1 MRSPWEIIF
10 RLRQEAGNLAR
21 LAHPPRATSAVQP
34 PLAGL
39 PDAAEVARRLAGTPY
54 AVEVQRLAERIL
66 QHRFPLMGC
75 EIDTGPIIDW
85 RRDYVS
91 GKSTGLEYFRRIPYL
106 DFERAGDH
114 KPIWELN
121 RHQHLVLLAQAWRL
135 TGRAEFCRE
144 IEAQFE
150 SWWAANP
157 YGRGI
162 NWTSALEVAFRA
174 LSWIWVYHIAGD
186 QMSADLRRR
195 FLESLYAHGR
205 YLAGNLSVYFSPNTH
220 LLGEAV
226 ALHAIGTLFPD
237 YPESK
242 RWRHEGGAMV
252 RAQMDAQVRADGSHF
267 EQSTYYHVY
276 ALDMLLFSALMEQM
290 PPDYSVRLAR
300 MADYL
305 DALLGPQR
313 RLPFLGDDDG
323 GRLFHPYSAR
333 DCFGRASLAAI
344 ARGPAD
350 DYAEMG
356 AWWFGA
362 DHNHDRSDQSHDR
375 EGVVAPQEN
384 SRLFEDAG
392 IAIMQAGDTQ
402 LIADAGPMGS
412 GGAGHSHAD
421 ALSFVLRRGNE
432 DLLIDAGTFTYVGD
446 AKWRNW
452 FRGTAAHNT
461 IRIDGL
467 DQATPVDP
475 FRWADKPDVVI
486 NAWRSN
492 SEEDFLDATC
502 RYRGLEHRRRILFA
516 KPDTLLVLD
525 EATGSGGPHLLEQFW
540 HSGEEVTQE
549 SPRSFRLGHGARL
562 LLSHDGALEIGGANG
577 CRSRVFGSK
586 EPAAVIC
593 AAGKQMLPA
602 VFAAVI
608 NLSGEVQGFKL
619 NENSEELV
627 IDLYGGHCGRY
638 TFKRS

>member
-1 MRSPWEIIF
+1 VRSPLEIIF

-21 LAHPPRATSAVQP
+21 LARPPRAASAVQP

-39 PDAAEVARRLAGTPY
+39 PDAAEVAHRLAGTPY
-54 AVEVQRLAERIL
+54 AAEVERLAERIL

-75 EIDTGPIIDW
+75 EIETGPGIDW

-91 GKSTGLEYFRRIPYL
+91 GKSTGLDYFRRIPYL

-114 KPIWELN
+114 KPVWELN

-135 TGRAEFCRE
+135 TGRDQFYLE
-144 IEAQFE
+144 IEAQLE

-186 QMSADLRRR
+186 RMSGGMRRQ

-205 YLAGNLSVYFSPNTH
+205 HLAGNLSVYFSPNTH

-242 RWRHEGGAMV
+242 RWRREGGAVV
-252 RAQMDAQVRADGSHF
+252 RAQMDAQVHADGSHF

-276 ALDMLLFSALMEQM
+276 ALDMLLFSAVIEEM
-290 PPDYSVRLAR
+290 PPAYSASLGR

-305 DALLGPQR
+305 DALMGPQR

-323 GRLFHPYSAR
+323 GRLFHPYGCR
-333 DCFGRASLAAI
+333 DSFGRASLAAM
-344 ARGPAD
+344 ARSPAN

-356 AWWFGA
+356 AWWFG
-362 DHNHDRSDQSHDR
+362 DRSDDR
-375 EGVVAPQEN
+375 KGVVVPLSR
-384 SRLFEDAG
+384 SRLFENAG

-446 AKWRNW
+446 ARWRNW

-467 DQATPVDP
+467 DQATAIDP
-475 FRWADKPDVVI
+475 FRWADKPEVAV
-486 NAWRSN
+486 NAWQSN
-492 SEEDFLDATC
+492 PEEDFLDATC
-502 RYRGLEHRRRILFA
+502 RYRGLEHRRRIRFA
-516 KPDTLLVLD
+516 KPNTISVLD
-525 EATGSGGPHLLEQFW
+525 EVTGPGGPHLLEQFW
-540 HSGEEVTQE
+540 HSGEEVTEE
-549 SPRSFRLGHGARL
+549 SPRSFRLGRTARL
-562 LLSHDGALEIGGANG
+562 LLPHDGALEIGGENG
-577 CRSRVFGSK
+577 WRSRAFGSK
-586 EPAAVIC
+586 EPAAVIS
-593 AAGKQMLPA
+593 AAWKQELPA
-602 VFAAVI
+602 SFA
-608 NLSGEVQGFKL
+608 S
-619 NENSEELV
+619 V
-627 IDLYGGHCGRY
+627 IDLDAQ
-638 TFKRS
+638 

>member
-1 MRSPWEIIF
+1 MRSSREIIF

-21 LAHPPRATSAVQP
+21 LARLPRAVSAVEP
-34 PLAGL
+34 PLARL
-39 PDAAEVARRLAGTPY
+39 PDAAEVVRRLAGTPY
-54 AVEVQRLAERIL
+54 AAEVKRLAELVL
-66 QHRFPLMGC
+66 QHRFPLLGS

-85 RRDYVS
+85 RRDYGS
-91 GKSTGLEYFRRIPYL
+91 GKSTGLDYFRRIPYL

-114 KPIWELN
+114 KTIWELN
-121 RHQHLVLLAQAWRL
+121 RHQHLVVLAQAWRL
-135 TGRAEFCRE
+135 TGRDQFYLE
-144 IEAQFE
+144 IEAQLE

-174 LSWIWVYHIAGD
+174 LSWICVYHIAGER
-186 QMSADLRRR
+186 MSARLRRR

-205 YLAGNLSVYFSPNTH
+205 HLAGNLSVYFSPNTH

-242 RWRHEGGAMV
+242 RWRQEGGAIV

-276 ALDMLLFSALMEQM
+276 ALDMLLFAASMEEM
-290 PPDYSVRLAR
+290 PPDYSAKLER

-323 GRLFHPYSAR
+323 GRLFHPYGAR
-333 DCFGRASLAAI
+333 DCFGRASRSGTDAFVCQPQDFLTASLE
-344 ARGPAD
+344 GPA
-350 DYAEMG
+350 
-356 AWWFGA
+356 
-362 DHNHDRSDQSHDR
+362 
-375 EGVVAPQEN
+375 VPQQK

-392 IAIMQAGDTQ
+392 IAIMQSGDTH
-402 LIADAGPMGS
+402 LIADAGPMGP

-421 ALSFVLRRGNE
+421 ALSFVLRRGDE

-446 AKWRNW
+446 ASLRNW

-467 DQATPVDP
+467 DQATPVNP
-475 FRWADKPDVVI
+475 FRWANKPDVVV
-486 NAWRSN
+486 NAWRTN

-502 RYRGLEHRRRILFA
+502 RYRGLEHRRVIRFA
-516 KPDTLLVLD
+516 KPATIFVSD
-525 EATGSGGPHLLEQFW
+525 EVTGAGGPHLLEQFW
-540 HSGEEVTQE
+540 HSGEDVTEE
-549 SPRSFRLGHGARL
+549 SPRNFRLGRTARL
-562 LLSHDGALEIGGANG
+562 RLSHDATLQIGGAHG
-577 CRSRVFGSK
+577 WRSRVFGNK

-593 AAGKQMLPA
+593 AAMKQELPA
-602 VFAAVI
+602 S
-608 NLSGEVQGFKL
+608 LQT
-619 NENSEELV
+619 V
-627 IDLYGGHCGRY
+627 IDLDAQ
-638 TFKRS
+638 

>member
-1 MRSPWEIIF
+1 M
-10 RLRQEAGNLAR
+10 AR
-21 LAHPPRATSAVQP
+21 LARPPRAASAVKP

-39 PDAAEVARRLAGTPY
+39 PDAAEVASRLAGTPY
-54 AVEVQRLAERIL
+54 AAEVERLAERIL

-75 EIDTGPIIDW
+75 EIETGPIIDW

-91 GKSTGLEYFRRIPYL
+91 GKSTGLDYFRRIPYL

-114 KPIWELN
+114 KAIWEIN

-135 TGRAEFCRE
+135 TGRDEFYLE
-144 IEAQFE
+144 IETQLE
-150 SWWAANP
+150 SWWVANP

-162 NWTSALEVAFRA
+162 NWTSALEVAFRT

-186 QMSADLRRR
+186 RMSAGVRRR
-195 FLESLYAHGR
+195 FLDSLYAHGR
-205 YLAGNLSVYFSPNTH
+205 HLAGNLSVYFSPNTH

-242 RWRHEGGAMV
+242 RWRPEGGAIV
-252 RAQMDAQVRADGSHF
+252 RAQMDAQVHADGSHF

-276 ALDMLLFSALMEQM
+276 ALDMLLFSAVMEEM
-290 PPDYSVRLAR
+290 PPDYSAKLGR

-305 DALLGPQR
+305 DALMGPQR

-323 GRLFHPYSAR
+323 GRLFHPYGAR
-333 DCFGRASLAAI
+333 DCFGRATLAAM
-344 ARGPAD
+344 ARVPAN
-350 DYAEMG
+350 DYAEIG
-356 AWWFGA
+356 AWWFGVTR
-362 DHNHDRSDQSHDR
+362 RSRTDAFVCQPRDLSD
-375 EGVVAPQEN
+375 GAVVPQEK
-384 SRLFEDAG
+384 SRLFENAG

-446 AKWRNW
+446 AKWRDW

-461 IRIDGL
+461 MRIDRL

-475 FRWADKPDVVI
+475 FRWADKPDVVV

-502 RYRGLEHRRRILFA
+502 RYRGLEHRRRIRFA
-516 KPDTLLVLD
+516 KPNTISILD
-525 EATGSGGPHLLEQFW
+525 EVTGSGGPHLLEQFW
-540 HSGEEVTQE
+540 HSGEEVTEE
-549 SPRSFRLGHGARL
+549 SPRTFRLGRSARL
-562 LLSHDGALEIGGANG
+562 VLSHDATLQIGGPHG
-577 CRSRVFGSK
+577 WRSRAFGSK

-593 AAGKQMLPA
+593 VARKQELPA
-602 VFAAVI
+602 SLQTVVE
-608 NLSGEVQGFKL
+608 LSAQ
-619 NENSEELV
+619 
-627 IDLYGGHCGRY
+627 
-638 TFKRS
+638 

>member
-1 MRSPWEIIF
+1 VRSSREIIF

-21 LAHPPRATSAVQP
+21 LARPPRAVSAVEP

-54 AVEVQRLAERIL
+54 AADVERLAERIL

-75 EIDTGPIIDW
+75 EIETGPIIDW

-91 GKSTGLEYFRRIPYL
+91 GKSTGLDYFRRIPYL

-135 TGRAEFCRE
+135 TGRDEFYLE
-144 IEAQFE
+144 IEAQLE

-162 NWTSALEVAFRA
+162 NWTSALEVGFRA

-186 QMSADLRRR
+186 RMSAGMRRR

-205 YLAGNLSVYFSPNTH
+205 HLAGNLSVYFSPNTH

-242 RWRHEGGAMV
+242 RWRREGGAMV
-252 RAQMDAQVRADGSHF
+252 RAQMHAQVRADGSHF

-276 ALDMLLFSALMEQM
+276 ALDMLLFAAVMEEM
-290 PPDYSVRLAR
+290 PPDYSARLGR
-300 MADYL
+300 MVEYL

-313 RLPFLGDDDG
+313 RLAFLGDDDG
-323 GRLFHPYSAR
+323 GRLFHPYGAR
-333 DCFGRASLAAI
+333 DAFGQASLA
-344 ARGPAD
+344 GAD
-350 DYAEMG
+350 YPEMG

-362 DHNHDRSDQSHDR
+362 DRRSGTDAFVCQPRD
-375 EGVVAPQEN
+375 PQGK
-384 SRLFEDAG
+384 SQLFEDAG
-392 IAIMQAGDTQ
+392 VAIMQSGDTQ

-421 ALSFVLRRGNE
+421 ALSFVLRRGDE
-432 DLLIDAGTFTYVGD
+432 ELLIDAGTFTYVGD

-475 FRWADKPDVVI
+475 FRWADKPEVVV
-486 NAWRSN
+486 NAWQSS

-502 RYRGLEHRRRILFA
+502 RYRGLEHRRRIKFS
-516 KPDTLLVLD
+516 KPNTISILD
-525 EATGSGGPHLLEQFW
+525 EVTGPGGPHLIEQFW
-540 HSGEEVTQE
+540 HSGVEVTEE
-549 SPRSFRLGHGARL
+549 SPRSFRLGRGARL
-562 LLSHDGALEIGGANG
+562 LLPHDAVLEIGGENG
-577 CRSRVFGSK
+577 WRSRAFGSK

-593 AAGKQMLPA
+593 AARTQMLPA
-602 VFAAVI
+602 SYQTVI
-608 NLSGEVQGFKL
+608 
-619 NENSEELV
+619 EL
-627 IDLYGGHCGRY
+627 DAQ
-638 TFKRS
+638 

>member
-1 MRSPWEIIF
+1 VRSPREIIF

-21 LAHPPRATSAVQP
+21 LARPPRAASAVQP

-39 PDAAEVARRLAGTPY
+39 PDAAEVARRLAGTSY
-54 AVEVQRLAERIL
+54 AAEVERLAERIL

-75 EIDTGPIIDW
+75 EIETGPNIDW

-91 GKSTGLEYFRRIPYL
+91 GKFTGLDYFRRIPYL

-135 TGRAEFCRE
+135 TGRDEFYLE
-144 IEAQFE
+144 IEAQLE

-174 LSWIWVYHIAGD
+174 LSWIWVYHIARD
-186 QMSADLRRR
+186 RMSAGMRRR

-205 YLAGNLSVYFSPNTH
+205 HLAGNLSVYFSPNTH

-226 ALHAIGTLFPD
+226 ALHGIGTLFPD
-237 YPESK
+237 FPESK
-242 RWRHEGGAMV
+242 KWRREGGAMV
-252 RAQMDAQVRADGSHF
+252 RAQMDVQVRADGSHF

-276 ALDMLLFSALMEQM
+276 ALDMLLFSAVIEEM
-290 PPDYSVRLAR
+290 PPDYSASLAR

-305 DALLGPQR
+305 AALLGPQR

-323 GRLFHPYSAR
+323 GRLFRPYGAR
-333 DCFGRASLAAI
+333 DCFGRASLAAM

-350 DYAEMG
+350 DYAELG
-356 AWWFGA
+356 AWWFGGEPVERGA
-362 DHNHDRSDQSHDR
+362 AAK
-375 EGVVAPQEN
+375 EE

-421 ALSFVLRRGNE
+421 TLSFVLRRGDE

-446 AKWRNW
+446 ARWRNW

-467 DQATPVDP
+467 DQATPIDP
-475 FRWADKPDVVI
+475 FRWADKPDVVV
-486 NAWRSN
+486 NAWQTN
-492 SEEDFLDATC
+492 SAEDFLDATC
-502 RYRGLEHRRRILFA
+502 RYRGLEHRRIIRFA
-516 KPDTLLVLD
+516 KPDTIFVSD
-525 EATGSGGPHLLEQFW
+525 EVIGAGGPHLLEQFW
-540 HSGEEVTQE
+540 HSGEKVTQE
-549 SPRSFRLGHGARL
+549 SPRSFRLGPGARL
-562 LLSHDGALEIGGANG
+562 LLSQDAVLEVGGENG
-577 CRSRVFGSK
+577 WRSRAFGSK

-593 AAGKQMLPA
+593 AARTQMLPA
-602 VFAAVI
+602 SFQTVI
-608 NLSGEVQGFKL
+608 KL
-619 NENSEELV
+619 
-627 IDLYGGHCGRY
+627 DAQ
-638 TFKRS
+638 

>member
-1 MRSPWEIIF
+1 VRSSREIIF

-21 LAHPPRATSAVQP
+21 LARTPRATSAAQP

-39 PDAAEVARRLAGTPY
+39 PPAAEVARSLAGTPY
-54 AVEVQRLAERIL
+54 AAEVERLAERIL

-75 EIDTGPIIDW
+75 EIDTGPGIDW
-85 RRDYVS
+85 RRDYIS
-91 GKSTGLEYFRRIPYL
+91 GKSTPLDYFRRIPYL

-114 KPIWELN
+114 KLIWELN

-135 TGRAEFCRE
+135 TGRTEFYIE
-144 IEAQFE
+144 IEAQLE

-174 LSWIWVYHIAGD
+174 FSWIWVYQIAGD
-186 QMSADLRRR
+186 QMSAGMRRR

-205 YLAGNLSVYFSPNTH
+205 HLAGNLSVYFSPNTH

-237 YPESK
+237 YPEST
-242 RWRHEGGAMV
+242 RWRRDGGAIV
-252 RAQMDAQVRADGSHF
+252 RAQMDAQVHADGSHF

-276 ALDMLLFSALMEQM
+276 ALDMLLFSAVMEKM
-290 PPDYSVRLAR
+290 SPDYSARLGR

-305 DALLGPQR
+305 DALLGPPR

-323 GRLFHPYSAR
+323 GRLFHPYGPR
-333 DCFGRASLAAI
+333 DCFGRASLAAM
-344 ARGPAD
+344 ARGSAK
-350 DYAEMG
+350 DYPEIG

-362 DHNHDRSDQSHDR
+362 DYNHDRSDQSHDR
-375 EGVVAPQEN
+375 EGVVVPQQK
-384 SRLFEDAG
+384 SQLFEDAG
-392 IAIMQAGDTQ
+392 IAIMQAGDVH
-402 LIADAGPMGS
+402 LVADAGPFGG

-421 ALSFVLRRGNE
+421 TLSFVLRLGDE

-461 IRIDGL
+461 IRINGL

-486 NAWRSN
+486 NAWQSN

-502 RYRGLEHRRRILFA
+502 RYRGLEHRRRIRFK
-516 KPDTLLVLD
+516 KPTTISVLD
-525 EATGSGGPHLLEQFW
+525 ELTGSGGPHLLEQFW
-540 HSGEEVTQE
+540 HSDEEVTAE

-562 LLSHDGALEIGGANG
+562 LLSHDATLEVGGENG
-577 CRSRVFGSK
+577 WRSRVFGSK

-593 AAGKQMLPA
+593 MAWKQALPA
-602 VFAAVI
+602 SFVTI
-608 NLSGEVQGFKL
+608 IELSAQ
-619 NENSEELV
+619 
-627 IDLYGGHCGRY
+627 
-638 TFKRS
+638 

>member
-1 MRSPWEIIF
+1 VRSPREIIF
-10 RLRQEAGNLAR
+10 RLRQEASNLAR
-21 LAHPPRATSAVQP
+21 MAHPPRAVSAVRP
-34 PLAGL
+34 PLARL
-39 PDAAEVARRLAGTPY
+39 PDAAEVARSLAGTPY
-54 AVEVQRLAERIL
+54 AAEVERLAESIL

-75 EIDTGPIIDW
+75 EVDTGPGIDW

-114 KPIWELN
+114 KLIWELN

-135 TGRAEFCRE
+135 TGRAEFYIE
-144 IEAQFE
+144 IEAQLE

-186 QMSADLRRR
+186 QMSARLRRR

-205 YLAGNLSVYFSPNTH
+205 HLAGNLSVYFSPNTH

-226 ALHAIGTLFPD
+226 VLHAIGTLFPD
-237 YPESK
+237 YPEST
-242 RWRHEGGAMV
+242 RWRRDAGAMV
-252 RAQMDAQVRADGSHF
+252 RAQMDAQVHADGSHF

-276 ALDMLLFSALMEQM
+276 ALDMLLFSAVMEEM
-290 PPDYSVRLAR
+290 PPDYSAKLAR

-323 GRLFHPYSAR
+323 GRLFHPYGAR
-333 DCFGRASLAAI
+333 DCFGRA
-344 ARGPAD
+344 RGPAV
-350 DYAEMG
+350 
-356 AWWFGA
+356 WFGA
-362 DHNHDRSDQSHDR
+362 DPSHDR
-375 EGVVAPQEN
+375 EGVIVPQGK

-421 ALSFVLRRGNE
+421 TLSFVLRRGDE
-432 DLLIDAGTFTYVGD
+432 ELLIDAGTFTYVGD

-467 DQATPVDP
+467 DQATPLDP

-486 NAWRSN
+486 NSWLTN
-492 SEEDFLDATC
+492 FEEDFLDATC
-502 RYRGLEHRRRILFA
+502 RYRGLEHRRRIRFK
-516 KPDTLLVLD
+516 KPDVISVLD
-525 EATGSGGPHLLEQFW
+525 EVTGSGGPHLLEQFW
-540 HSGEEVTQE
+540 HSGEEVTEE

-562 LLSHDGALEIGGANG
+562 LLPHDATLEIGGENG
-577 CRSRVFGSK
+577 WRSRVFGSK

-593 AAGKQMLPA
+593 MARKQELPA
-602 VFAAVI
+602 SFLTVI
-608 NLSGEVQGFKL
+608 
-619 NENSEELV
+619 EL
-627 IDLYGGHCGRY
+627 D
-638 TFKRS
+638 

>member
-1 MRSPWEIIF
+1 VRSSREIIF
-10 RLRQEAGNLAR
+10 RLRQEGGNLAR
-21 LAHPPRATSAVQP
+21 LARPPRAASAVEP
-34 PLAGL
+34 PLARM

-54 AVEVQRLAERIL
+54 AGEVERLAELVL
-66 QHRFPLMGC
+66 QHRFPLMGS

-91 GKSTGLEYFRRIPYL
+91 GKSTGLDYFRRIPYL

-114 KPIWELN
+114 KTIWELN
-121 RHQHLVLLAQAWRL
+121 RHQHLVVLAQAWRL
-135 TGRAEFCRE
+135 TGRDEFYLE
-144 IEAQFE
+144 IEAQLE

-174 LSWIWVYHIAGD
+174 LSWIWVYHIAGER
-186 QMSADLRRR
+186 MSARLRRR

-205 YLAGNLSVYFSPNTH
+205 HLAGNLSVYFSPNTH

-226 ALHAIGTLFPD
+226 ALHAIGALFPD

-242 RWRHEGGAMV
+242 RWRREGGAIV
-252 RAQMDAQVRADGSHF
+252 RAQMDAQVHADGSHF

-276 ALDMLLFSALMEQM
+276 ALDMLLFAALMEEM
-290 PPDYSVRLAR
+290 PPDYSAKLGR

-305 DALLGPQR
+305 DALMGPQR

-323 GRLFHPYSAR
+323 GRLFHPYGAR
-333 DCFGRASLAAI
+333 DCFGI
-344 ARGPAD
+344 GQ
-350 DYAEMG
+350 G
-356 AWWFGA
+356 WFG
-362 DHNHDRSDQSHDR
+362 SDQSHDR
-375 EGVVAPQEN
+375 KGVVVPQQK

-392 IAIMQAGDTQ
+392 IAIMQSGDTQ
-402 LIADAGPMGS
+402 LIADAGPMGP

-421 ALSFVLRRGNE
+421 ALSFVLRRGDE

-446 AKWRNW
+446 ARWRNW

-475 FRWADKPDVVI
+475 FRWANKPDVVV
-486 NAWRSN
+486 NAWRTN

-502 RYRGLEHRRRILFA
+502 RYRGLEHRRRIRFA
-516 KPDTLLVLD
+516 KPNTISIMD
-525 EATGSGGPHLLEQFW
+525 EVAGPGGPHLLEQFW
-540 HSGEEVTQE
+540 HSGEDVTEE
-549 SPRSFRLGHGARL
+549 SPRNFRLGRTARL
-562 LLSHDGALEIGGANG
+562 SLSHDATLETDGKNG
-577 CRSRVFGSK
+577 WRSRVFGNK

-593 AAGKQMLPA
+593 AALKQELPA
-602 VFAAVI
+602 SF
-608 NLSGEVQGFKL
+608 QT
-619 NENSEELV
+619 V
-627 IDLYGGHCGRY
+627 IDLDAQ
-638 TFKRS
+638 

>member
-1 MRSPWEIIF
+1 V
-10 RLRQEAGNLAR
+10 N
-21 LAHPPRATSAVQP
+21 AVEP
-34 PLAGL
+34 PLARL
-39 PDAAEVARRLAGTPY
+39 PDAAEVARFLAGTPY
-54 AVEVQRLAERIL
+54 AAEVERLAERVL
-66 QHRFPLMGC
+66 QHRFPLMGG
-75 EIDTGPIIDW
+75 EIETGPIIDW

-91 GKSTGLEYFRRIPYL
+91 GKSTGLGYFRLIPYL

-135 TGRAEFCRE
+135 TGRVEFYLE
-144 IEAQFE
+144 IEAQLE

-162 NWTSALEVAFRA
+162 NWASALEVAFRA

-186 QMSADLRRR
+186 RMSAGVRRR

-205 YLAGNLSVYFSPNTH
+205 HLAGNLSVYFSPNTH

-237 YPESK
+237 YLESK
-242 RWRHEGGAMV
+242 RWRREGGAMV
-252 RAQMDAQVRADGSHF
+252 RAQMDAQVQADGSHF

-276 ALDMLLFSALMEQM
+276 ALDMLLFSAVMENM
-290 PPDYSVRLAR
+290 PPDYSASLGR

-313 RLPFLGDDDG
+313 RLAFLGDDDG
-323 GRLFHPYSAR
+323 GRLFHPYGAR
-333 DCFGRASLAAI
+333 DCFGRASLAAM
-344 ARGPAD
+344 ARGPASD
-350 DYAEMG
+350 CAEIG

-362 DHNHDRSDQSHDR
+362 ARSQSGTDAFVCQPR
-375 EGVVAPQEN
+375 DLGDSFTASKGVLVPPRK
-384 SRLFEDAG
+384 SRLFENAG

-402 LIADAGPMGS
+402 LIADAGLMGP

-421 ALSFVLRRGNE
+421 TLSFVLRRGDE
-432 DLLIDAGTFTYVGD
+432 ELLIDAGTFTYVGD

-467 DQATPVDP
+467 DQATPVGP
-475 FRWADKPDVVI
+475 FRWADKPDAVVK
-486 NAWRSN
+486 AWRSN

-502 RYRGLEHRRRILFA
+502 SYRGLAHRRRILFA
-516 KPDTLLVLD
+516 KPDTIFVLD
-525 EATGSGGPHLLEQFW
+525 EVTGSGGPHLLEQFW
-540 HSGEEVTQE
+540 HSGEAVTEE
-549 SPRSFRLGHGARL
+549 SPRKFRLGRGARL
-562 LLSHDGALEIGGANG
+562 LLSHDAALETGGQNG
-577 CRSRVFGSK
+577 WRSRVFGNK

-593 AAGKQMLPA
+593 AARKQELPA

-608 NLSGEVQGFKL
+608 DLSGEVQAFEING
-619 NENSEELV
+619 NGEEIA
-627 IDLYGGHCGRY
+627 IDLKGGARRRFS
-638 TFKRS
+638 FKR

>member
-1 MRSPWEIIF
+1 VRSPREVIF
-10 RLRQEAGNLAR
+10 RLRQEAANLAR
-21 LAHPPRATSAVQP
+21 LAHPPRAVSAVQP

-39 PDAAEVARRLAGTPY
+39 PDPAEVARLLSGTPY
-54 AVEVQRLAERIL
+54 AAEVERLAERIL

-75 EIDTGPIIDW
+75 EIETGPDVDW

-91 GKSTGLEYFRRIPYL
+91 GKSTGLDYFRRIPYL

-121 RHQHLVLLAQAWRL
+121 RHQHMVLLAQAWRL
-135 TGRAEFCRE
+135 TGRAEFYLE
-144 IEAQFE
+144 IEAQLE
-150 SWWAANP
+150 SWWTANP

-186 QMSADLRRR
+186 QMSAGVRRR

-242 RWRHEGGAMV
+242 RWRREGGAMV
-252 RAQMDAQVRADGSHF
+252 RAQMDAQVQADGSHF

-276 ALDMLLFSALMEQM
+276 ALDMLLFSAVVEEM
-290 PPDYSVRLAR
+290 PPEYSSRLGR

-323 GRLFHPYSAR
+323 GRLFHPYGAR
-333 DCFGRASLAAI
+333 DCFGRGSLAAM
-344 ARGPAD
+344 ARGSAN

-356 AWWFGA
+356 AWWFG
-362 DHNHDRSDQSHDR
+362 DRSHDRSDQSHDR
-375 EGVVAPQEN
+375 EGVVEPQGR
-384 SRLFEDAG
+384 SRLFENAG
-392 IAIMQAGDTQ
+392 IAIMQTGDTQ
-402 LIADAGPMGS
+402 LIADTGSMGS

-421 ALSFVLRRGNE
+421 TLSFVLRRGDE
-432 DLLIDAGTFTYVGD
+432 ELLIDAGTFTYVGD

-461 IRIDGL
+461 IRVDRL

-475 FRWADKPDVVI
+475 FRWADKPDVSI
-486 NAWRSN
+486 NQWQSN
-492 SEEDFLDATC
+492 SQEDYLDATC
-502 RYRGLEHRRRILFA
+502 RYRGLEHRRRIRFA
-516 KPDTLLVLD
+516 KPITIFVMD
-525 EATGSGGPHLLEQFW
+525 EVTGSGGPHLLEQFW
-540 HSGEEVTQE
+540 HSGEDVTEE
-549 SPRSFRLGHGARL
+549 SPRSFRLGRGTRL
-562 LLSHDGALEIGGANG
+562 LLPHDAVLEVGGENG
-577 CRSRVFGSK
+577 WRSRAFGSK

-593 AAGKQMLPA
+593 AAWKQELPA
-602 VFAAVI
+602 SFQTVI
-608 NLSGEVQGFKL
+608 
-619 NENSEELV
+619 EL
-627 IDLYGGHCGRY
+627 DAQ
-638 TFKRS
+638 